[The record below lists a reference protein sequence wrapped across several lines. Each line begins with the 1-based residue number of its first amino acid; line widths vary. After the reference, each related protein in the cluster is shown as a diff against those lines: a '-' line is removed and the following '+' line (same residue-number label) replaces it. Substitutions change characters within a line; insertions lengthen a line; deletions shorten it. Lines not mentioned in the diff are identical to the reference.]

1 MADINITTI
10 LDHQLIAA
18 FGFDEAEIAQATL
31 DLAAEEIGLRDWH
44 PHANDILA
52 FQRVHQLEGLS
63 EDMMKTDNYRNLL
76 VGQAADMRVI
86 LILIAMNVVLMRRT
100 KDTPAVEAQRHL
112 SVMAA
117 SIYAPIAHK
126 LGLYKLKSELEDLSL
141 KYLEHD
147 AYYMI
152 KEELN
157 ATKKSRDAYV
167 ERFITPIREALD
179 AAGLKYH
186 VKGRT
191 KSIHSI
197 WQKMKKQKC
206 GFAGVRDLFAIRIIL
221 DSKPSKE
228 LADCWKVFSIVTDM
242 YNESDLKR
250 LRDWVTVPKSN
261 GYESLHITVL
271 GPEDK
276 WVEVQIRTERMDEV
290 AEHGL
295 AAHWRYKG
303 VKSSAGGV
311 DDWLAGIRA
320 SLEAGKDPQ
329 LTQETALQET
339 TIYVFTPKG
348 DLYRLPAGATLLDFA
363 YHIHSGVGNKCV
375 GGIVNGKN
383 VPIRQ
388 QLESGQKVEV
398 LTSNKQQPNPDWL
411 NVVVSTHAKNKIRQ
425 ALREIQSRDSAMG
438 REILERKLRNRK
450 LEWDETCINLLI
462 KKKNAKDASEF
473 FRAIVEESYDLNDL
487 IDTYVE
493 LQKREQGT
501 AERAATRSAEE
512 FSLDSKVAQSSL
524 ASAAPGLADGIV
536 IGQDMKGLDFQMAQ
550 CCSPVY
556 GDEVFGF
563 VSSSGGIKI
572 HRKTCPN
579 AADLHD
585 RYSYRIVRARWAGK
599 GSSNYPITLHVVG
612 QDDLGIVNNLT
623 SIISKEQH
631 IMLRNISIESHDGL
645 FYGVLTVLVD
655 DTMQLNTLIKK
666 LRTVKGVKAVSR

>member
-18 FGFDEAEIAQATL
+18 FGFDEQEIAQATL
-31 DLAAEEIGLRDWH
+31 TLADEEIGLRDWH
-44 PHANDILA
+44 PHADDVVA

-86 LILIAMNVVLMRRT
+86 LILIALNVVLMRRV

-117 SIYAPIAHK
+117 NIYAPLAHK
-126 LGLYKLKSELEDLSL
+126 LGLYQLKSELEDLSL

-167 ERFITPIREALD
+167 ERFLAPIRELLEE
-179 AAGLKYH
+179 AGLKFH
-186 VKGRT
+186 MKGRT

-206 GFAGVRDLFAIRIIL
+206 GFNGVRDLFAIRIIL
-221 DSKPSKE
+221 DSKPKDE
-228 LADCWKVFSIVTDM
+228 AGDCWKVFSIITDM
-242 YNESDLKR
+242 YESDLKR
-250 LRDWVTVPKSN
+250 LRNWISVPKSN

-271 GPEDK
+271 GPENK

-320 SLEAGKDPQ
+320 SLEAGEDPH

-339 TIYVFTPKG
+339 AIYVFTPKG

-363 YHIHSGVGNKCV
+363 YSIHTGVGNRCV

-383 VPIRQ
+383 VPIRY

-398 LTSNKQQPNPDWL
+398 QTSSKQQPNPDWL
-411 NVVVSTHAKNKIRQ
+411 NIVVSNHAKNKIRQ
-425 ALREIQSRDSAMG
+425 SLREIQSRDSAMG

-450 LEWDETCINLLI
+450 LEWDETCVNLLI
-462 KKKNAKDASEF
+462 KKKNFKDASEF
-473 FRAIVEESYDLNDL
+473 FRAIVEESHDLADL
-487 IDTYVE
+487 VDTYVE

-512 FSLDSKVAQSSL
+512 FSMESKVAQSTI
-524 ASAAPGLADGIV
+524 ASAATGLADGIV
-536 IGQDMKGLDFQMAQ
+536 IGQDIKGLDFQMAR

-556 GDEVFGF
+556 GDDVFGF

-572 HRKTCPN
+572 HRESCPN
-579 AADLHD
+579 AADMKE
-585 RYSYRIVRARWAGK
+585 RYPYRVVRARWSGK

-655 DTMQLNTLIKK
+655 DTTQLNTLIKK

>member
-1 MADINITTI
+1 MIKITNI
-10 LDHQLIAA
+10 LDHPLIQS
-18 FGFDEAEIAQATL
+18 FGFDEEEIAQSTL

-44 PHANDILA
+44 PSADDILA

-63 EDMMKTDNYRNLL
+63 EDMMKTDNFRNLL

-86 LILIAMNVVLMRRT
+86 LVLIAMNVTLMRLIR
-100 KDTPAVEAQRHL
+100 DTEAADSKHRL

-117 SIYAPIAHK
+117 NIYAPIAHK

-152 KEELN
+152 KEALS
-157 ATKKSRDAYV
+157 ATKRSRDEYV
-167 ERFITPIREALD
+167 ERFISPLQEALD
-179 AAGLKYH
+179 KAGIKYH

-197 WQKMKKQKC
+197 WQKMNKQKC
-206 GFAGVRDLFAIRIIL
+206 GFNGVRDLFAIRIIIE
-221 DSKPSKE
+221 SKPSKE
-228 LADCWKVFSIVTDM
+228 KGDCWKVFSIVTDM

-320 SLEAGKDPQ
+320 SLEAGEDPQ
-329 LTQETALQET
+329 VTQETALQET
-339 TIYVFTPKG
+339 AIYVFTPKG

-383 VPIRQ
+383 VPIRHK
-388 QLESGQKVEV
+388 LESGQKVEV
-398 LTSNKQQPNPDWL
+398 LTSSKQQPNADWL
-411 NVVVSTHAKNKIRQ
+411 NIVVSSHAKNKIRQ
-425 ALREIQSRDSAMG
+425 SIREIQNRDTAMG

-462 KKKNAKDASEF
+462 KKKNYKDATDF
-473 FRAIVEESYDLNDL
+473 YRAIVEENHDLNDL
-487 IDTYVE
+487 IETYVE
-493 LQKREQGT
+493 LQKHEQGT

-512 FSLDSKVAQSSL
+512 FSMESKVAQSSM
-524 ASAAPGLADGIV
+524 ASAGVSDGII
-536 IGQDMKGLDFQMAQ
+536 IGQDMRGLDFQMAQ

-563 VSSSGGIKI
+563 VSSAGGIKI

-579 AADLHD
+579 AADLKD
-585 RYSYRIVRARWAGK
+585 RYPYRIVRAQWAGK
-599 GSSNYPITLHVVG
+599 GSSSYPITLHVVG
-612 QDDLGIVNNLT
+612 QDDLGILNNLT

-631 IMLRNISIESHDGL
+631 INLRNISVESHDGL
-645 FYGVLTVLVD
+645 FYGSLTVLVD
-655 DTMQLNTLIKK
+655 DTTQLNMLIKK
-666 LRTVKGVKAVSR
+666 LRTVKGIKAVSR

>member
-18 FGFDEAEIAQATL
+18 FGFDEQEIAQATL
-31 DLAAEEIGLRDWH
+31 DLAAEEIGLHDWA
-44 PHANDILA
+44 PHATDVVA

-86 LILIAMNVVLMRRT
+86 LILIAMNVVLMRRI
-100 KDTPAVEAQRHL
+100 KDTPAIDAQRHVA
-112 SVMAA
+112 VMAA
-117 SIYAPIAHK
+117 HIYAPIAHK

-167 ERFITPIREALD
+167 ERFTAPIREALEE
-179 AAGLKYH
+179 AGLKFH
-186 VKGRT
+186 MKGRT

-206 GFAGVRDLFAIRIIL
+206 GFGGVRDLFAIRIIL

-271 GPEDK
+271 GPENK

-363 YHIHSGVGNKCV
+363 YSIHTGVGNKCV

-383 VPIRQ
+383 VPIRY

-398 LTSNKQQPNPDWL
+398 LTSSKQQPNADWL

-425 ALREIQSRDSAMG
+425 SLREIQSRDSAMG

-462 KKKNAKDASEF
+462 KKKNFKDASDF
-473 FRAIVEESYDLNDL
+473 FRAIVEESHDLNDL

-493 LQKREQGT
+493 LQKHEQGT
-501 AERAATRSAEE
+501 GERAAARSAEE
-512 FSLDSKVAQSSL
+512 FSMESKVAQSI
-524 ASAAPGLADGIV
+524 AAPGLSDDVLVIDQNLKGI
-536 IGQDMKGLDFQMAQ
+536 DFQMAQ

-563 VSSSGGIKI
+563 VNSSGGIKI
-572 HRKTCPN
+572 HRESCPN
-579 AADLHD
+579 AADLRD
-585 RYSYRIVRARWAGK
+585 RYAYRIVRARWAGK
-599 GSSNYPITLHVVG
+599 GDNHYPITLHVVG

-645 FYGVLTVLVD
+645 FYGTLTVLVND
-655 DTMQLNTLIKK
+655 ATQLTALIKK